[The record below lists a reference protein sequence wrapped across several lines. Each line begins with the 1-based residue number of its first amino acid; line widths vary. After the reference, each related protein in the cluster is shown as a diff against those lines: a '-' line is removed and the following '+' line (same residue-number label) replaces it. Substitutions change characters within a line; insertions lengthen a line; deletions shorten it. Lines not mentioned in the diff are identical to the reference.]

1 MGRGWV
7 TILTI
12 VVVCVLSIC
21 LGRPAGASGADDL
34 AAAKTAIGAGQIDEG
49 IRLYTKALASSDLDA
64 EDRAFAFTSLANIHD
79 DRGESDLAL
88 ADYAR
93 AIAAKPDY
101 YWAYYNRGVLYV
113 KQSAYPKAFAD
124 FDKAIVLNPQY
135 APTYQ
140 SRANAYDDTGEFEK
154 AMADYDKAI
163 SLRANDPTIY
173 DDRGIS
179 QAGRGKYAPALADFD
194 RAIALDPEYGKAFS
208 DRGNIEYDLGQFE
221 KAIAD
226 FGSALQYRPDYA
238 AALRTRGV
246 AFLMLGRFA
255 NADADLTRIASLQ
268 PTVEYNLL
276 WLYLARSKA
285 DLGTAA
291 EVTTLSAKFDPQNGF
306 TILIAALNG
315 ALSRDGLTSFAQGV
329 AASNDASYRCTAS
342 FFLGET
348 YALRKDSAAAKAAY
362 LQARN
367 GCDPL
372 SLEREAA
379 GVELSRL

>member
-1 MGRGWV
+1 MERRLATFV
-7 TILTI
+7 AI
-12 VVVCVLSIC
+12 VVVSVVAIGFAAPVS
-21 LGRPAGASGADDL
+21 ASGSDDL
-34 AAAKTAIGAGQIDEG
+34 SAAQTAIGAGQIDEA
-49 IRLYTKALASSDLDA
+49 IRLYTRALASSDLGA

-88 ADYAR
+88 ADYAQ

-101 YWAYYNRGVLYV
+101 YWSYYNRGVLYA
-113 KQSAYPKAFAD
+113 KQSPYPKAFAD
-124 FDKAIVLNPQY
+124 FDKAIALNPQY

-140 SRANAYDDTGEFEK
+140 ARANAYDDTGGFEK

-194 RAIALDPEYGKAFS
+194 RAIALDPQYGKAYS

-238 AALRTRGV
+238 AALRTRGA
-246 AFLMLGRFA
+246 AFLMLGKFT
-255 NADADLTRIASLQ
+255 NADADFTRIASLQ

-285 DLGTAA
+285 DLGTTA

-306 TILIAALNG
+306 TTLLAALNG
-315 ALSRDGLTSFAQGV
+315 ALSRDGLNAFAQGV
-329 AASNDASYRCTAS
+329 AASNDESYRCTAS

-348 YALRKDSAAAKAAY
+348 YAMRKDAAAAKAAY
-362 LQARN
+362 QQARS

-379 GVELSRL
+379 SVELSRL